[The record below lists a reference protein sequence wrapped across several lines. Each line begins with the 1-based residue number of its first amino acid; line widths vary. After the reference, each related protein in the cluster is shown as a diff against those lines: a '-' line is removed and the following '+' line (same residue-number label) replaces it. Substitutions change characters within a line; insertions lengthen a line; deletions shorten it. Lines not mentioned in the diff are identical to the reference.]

1 MSEEQFPEVV
11 MPQCPAEKLLQGQKA
26 LVTGSSSG
34 IGKAVAIALGNAG
47 ADVVVNYS
55 HGEDKANEV
64 VEEIRKAGG
73 KAYVHQ
79 ADVSNES
86 QVWLASDYADYIT
99 GVSLPGLC
107 NRRLAEGS
115 NQTRVGKKASLSKL
129 HGHMLVRQTPT

>member
-1 MSEEQFPEVV
+1 MSEKQFPEVV

-26 LVTGSSSG
+26 LVTGGSSG

-47 ADVVVNYS
+47 AEVVVNYS

-73 KAYVHQ
+73 KAYFHQ

-86 QVWLASDYADYIT
+86 QVQAMFQKMFQNFGTIDILINNA
-99 GVSLPGLC
+99 GLQ
-107 NRRLAEGS
+107 GS
-115 NQTRVGKKASLSKL
+115 AAAKR
-129 HGHMLVRQTPT
+129 